1 MCLLTAIHQTLPGCP
16 LLLFGNRD
24 EQRSRTSLSPQIAT
38 DERSGVQWL
47 AGTDA
52 KASGTWLGINEYGL
66 VVAVTNRPEFH
77 SSRPSRSRGLLCRDL
92 LACEAVGEAVTE
104 AERQLRSETY
114 SGCNLLL
121 FSGEAAAVI
130 EVGDGFFVDELPPG
144 IHIFG
149 NGPPNDAGDARIR
162 RVRDE
167 LAPLSVDVPLDHWLN
182 EARNLCGLHDRDAN
196 KSVCRHGV
204 EWGTVSSTIIAVTS
218 NIKNARYLYS
228 DGLPCETPFDDHSPA
243 LRTLLAR

>member
-66 VVAVTNRPEFH
+66 VVAVTNRPEYQPA
-77 SSRPSRSRGLLCRDL
+77 RPSRSRGLLCRDL
-92 LACEAVGEAVTE
+92 LACEAVDEAVIE
-104 AERQLRSETY
+104 AERQLRAETY

-121 FSGEAAAVI
+121 FTGEAAAVI
-130 EVGDGFFVDELPPG
+130 EVGDDFFVTELPPG

-149 NGPPNDAGDARIR
+149 NGPPNDTHDARVC
-162 RVRDE
+162 RVREE
-167 LAPLSVDVPLDHWLN
+167 LGPLPVDVPLDRWLS
-182 EARNLCGLHDRDAN
+182 EARNLRGLHDRDAN
-196 KSVCRHGV
+196 RAICRHGA
-204 EWGTVSSTIIAVTS
+204 EWGTVSSTITAVTS
-218 NIKNARYLYS
+218 NIENARYLYN

-243 LRTLLAR
+243 LRTLLAH